1 MPPTEQVAKEML
13 EGRVHYSAVEWAA
26 MPKYQQVIMIGDI
39 NAKIPIINVS
49 SNTILCDVAKAIKE
63 SLQK

>member
-1 MPPTEQVAKEML
+1 
-13 EGRVHYSAVEWAA
+13 

-49 SNTILCDVAKAIKE
+49 ATAILCDIVKA
-63 SLQK
+63 LQATARS